1 MAETYERRPIEPMH
15 SPTDDGVTA
24 EDLGR
29 VLFIGIG
36 GVGMS
41 GLARLYATRGLPVS
55 GSELHDWPSLP
66 ELAALGATVHREH
79 VPSNLDGVDTVVR
92 SSAHPDS
99 HLEIAEARRRGIR
112 VYHRSEAL
120 AAAMTGRRS
129 VVIAGTHGKTTTTA
143 MTTEIL
149 EGCGLDPSYVN
160 GGEAS
165 VSGSSGRHGTGDV
178 MVIEADEHDRT
189 FLRYRPHIAIITN
202 IDADHL
208 NNYGD
213 IDNLE
218 AGFAEFGRATDAD
231 GVVIVCADDE
241 RARRVGETLR
251 AEGREVATYGTAAD
265 ADLRI
270 DKVHSTSD
278 GVSYH
283 ATYGDAQLGEF
294 FVPVPGAH
302 LGLNSA
308 AAVLAALRL
317 GLEADRIRTALAAFS
332 GVRRRFELR
341 GTVGG
346 VRVYDEYAYHP
357 TAMKAALSTLSG
369 IREGGRLIVVF
380 QPYRAYR
387 TRDLRA
393 EIAEALAIADQAVVM
408 EVFGP
413 GEDIPVSEG
422 GIALH
427 AAVALPEE
435 DKVFVPDWN
444 DVPGEVAARARP
456 GDLVVTMGAPPL
468 SLMPPEILA
477 ALGGPSTT

>member
-1 MAETYERRPIEPMH
+1 MH

-41 GLARLYATRGLPVS
+41 GLARLYATRGLPVG

-66 ELAALGATVHREH
+66 ELAALGVTIHREH
-79 VPSNLDGVDTVVR
+79 AAANLDGVDTVVR
-92 SSAHPDS
+92 STAIPDS
-99 HLEIAEARRRGIR
+99 HVEVAEAHRRGVR
-112 VYHRSEAL
+112 VMHRSEAL

-149 EGCGLDPSYVN
+149 VGAGLDPSYVN

-165 VSGSSGRHGTGDV
+165 VSGSSGQHGDGDLI
-178 MVIEADEHDRT
+178 VIEADEHDRT

-202 IDADHL
+202 VDADHL

-218 AGFAEFGRATDAD
+218 AAFAEFGRATDAD
-231 GVVIVCADDE
+231 GLIILCADDE
-241 RARRVGETLR
+241 RTRRIAETLR
-251 AEGREVATYGTAAD
+251 SEGRDVATYGTAAD
-265 ADLRI
+265 ATLRI

-283 ATYGDAQLGEF
+283 ATYEDAPLGEF
-294 FVPVPGAH
+294 FLPVPGAH

-308 AAVLAALRL
+308 AALLAALRL
-317 GLEADRIRTALAAFS
+317 GLEPEQVRAGLASFS

-341 GTVGG
+341 GEAGG
-346 VRVYDEYAYHP
+346 ARVYDEYAYHP
-357 TAMKAALSTLSG
+357 TAMKAALSTLAG

-393 EIAEALAIADQAVVM
+393 EIAEALAIADQVVVM

-413 GEDIPVSEG
+413 GEDVPLSEG
-422 GIALH
+422 GVALH
-427 AAVALPEE
+427 AAVALPDE
-435 DKVFVPDWN
+435 DKVFVPEWD
-444 DVPGEVAARARP
+444 DVPGEVASRVRP

-468 SLMPPEILA
+468 SLMPPVILA
-477 ALGGPSTT
+477 ALGGPSNT